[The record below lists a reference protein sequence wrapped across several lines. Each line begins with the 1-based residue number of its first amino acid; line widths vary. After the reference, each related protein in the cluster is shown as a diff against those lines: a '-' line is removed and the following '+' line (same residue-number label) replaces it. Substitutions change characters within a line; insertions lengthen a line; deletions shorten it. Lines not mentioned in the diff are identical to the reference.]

1 MAGSFALQHIFEE
14 APVCVIAGHYGV
26 GKTNAALNL
35 AVDAADAGYQVT
47 LVDLDVVNPYFR
59 SSEYAEEMEARGIR
73 VVCPVFARSGSNLDV
88 PSLSPLV
95 GPAILAAQADFAE
108 GGKQRVIIDA
118 GGDDA
123 GATAVGRYSTDIAG
137 APYRMLYVVNRYRNL
152 TQDPEEALQVLAEI
166 EFASRLRA
174 TGVLGNSHMQ
184 SETTLD
190 IVENALGFAEDVA
203 TAAGI
208 PLEAVTLPRE
218 SYTPTLAADRP
229 SFEGVRLYPVQMIV
243 KTPWERCS
251 LPGADK

>member
-1 MAGSFALQHIFEE
+1 MTGCFALQHLFEE

-35 AVDAADAGYQVT
+35 AADAADAGYQVT

-95 GPAILAAQADFAE
+95 GPAILAAQADFSK

-123 GATAVGRYSTDIAG
+123 GATAVGRYSGDIAN

-152 TQDPEEALQVLAEI
+152 TQDPQEALQVLAEI
-166 EFASRLRA
+166 EQASHLKA
-174 TGVLGNSHMQ
+174 GAVLGNSHMQ
-184 SETTLD
+184 AQTTLET
-190 IVENALGFAEDVA
+190 VENALGFTRNLAE
-203 TAAGI
+203 AAELPI
-208 PLEAVTLPRE
+208 EAVTLPRE
-218 SYTPTLAADRP
+218 CHTPTLTAEHPA
-229 SFEGVRLYPVQMIV
+229 FEGLRLYPERTIV

-251 LPGADK
+251 L

>member
-1 MAGSFALQHIFEE
+1 MTGCFTLQHLFEE
-14 APVCVIAGHYGV
+14 APVCVVSGHYGV

-35 AVDAADAGYQVT
+35 AADAADAGYQVT

-95 GPAILAAQADFAE
+95 GPAILAAQADFSK
-108 GGKQRVIIDA
+108 GGRQRVIIDA

-123 GATAVGRYSTDIAG
+123 GATAVGRYSSDIANT
-137 APYRMLYVVNRYRNL
+137 PYLMLYVVNRYRNL
-152 TQDPEEALQVLAEI
+152 TQDPQEALQVLAEI
-166 EFASRLRA
+166 EYASHLKA

-184 SETTLD
+184 ADTTLD
-190 IVENALGFAEDVA
+190 TVENALGFVKDVA
-203 TAAGI
+203 EAAGLS
-208 PLEAVTLPRE
+208 LEAVTLPCE
-218 SYTPTLAADRP
+218 SYTPTLAAERP
-229 SFEGVRLYPVQMIV
+229 AFRGIRLYPVRMIV

-251 LPGADK
+251 L